1 VGFRSQRPDAHEGGK
16 QKWPRPPS
24 GLLVWTKRSCP
35 PMPAA
40 GCRSAARAVM
50 RAPSTGSLLL
60 VQTSCP
66 AMLLSSCRTVA
77 AGERETAAPG
87 RFRERTPCGVSCS
100 AAVQQARSSACR
112 GSTRMHAAS
121 DQHEWRA
128 RLLSP
133 NLERA
138 AAAVRTI
145 AFPVSPARG
154 GRSPW
159 RLSTR
164 PLGTQPASRRTCP
177 LAKSTAFIRTLAING
192 KQQLACRGGG
202 FDDRVGSVPAAER
215 RPRAAPNG
223 TAPWLVRL
231 STGAR

>member
-1 VGFRSQRPDAHEGGK
+1 MILRQPLHQRGRHQQQLTTVNRHEISSHPGSVLNRSDSTDNPTASTVRSPRSGFA
-16 QKWPRPPS
+16 
-24 GLLVWTKRSCP
+24 
-35 PMPAA
+35 PAA
-40 GCRSAARAVM
+40 ACLCFHPD
-50 RAPSTGSLLL
+50 PSVRGVGS
-60 VQTSCP
+60 
-66 AMLLSSCRTVA
+66 
-77 AGERETAAPG
+77 
-87 RFRERTPCGVSCS
+87 
-100 AAVQQARSSACR
+100 
-112 GSTRMHAAS
+112 
-121 DQHEWRA
+121 A
-128 RLLSP
+128 RLLLSLRCLCSRDRNGDGPVVPIEPHLRCGARSDSP